1 MQLLRGLAYLHTGI
15 YGRSI
20 WADLLS
26 MAQSN
31 ETQLMSNR
39 LPRPRPSWMK
49 KKKSGNSC
57 RVKNEKK
64 CERENPSKLFG
75 CCLFE
80 VFFYIHICIYIF
92 FFLRLLS
99 GNYFAP
105 LVGSHAHLPRPRNPQ
120 SQATPIHVWLSV
132 APSRS
137 SQVFWPWVARFTFLD
152 HFL

>member
-92 FFLRLLS
+92 FF
-99 GNYFAP
+99 FAP
-105 LVGSHAHLPRPRNPQ
+105 FKWQLLCTSRWFTRTP
-120 SQATPIHVWLSV
+120 ATPPQPPI
-132 APSRS
+132 PSDAHS
-137 SQVFWPWVARFTFLD
+137 CLTVCGAISF
-152 HFL
+152 